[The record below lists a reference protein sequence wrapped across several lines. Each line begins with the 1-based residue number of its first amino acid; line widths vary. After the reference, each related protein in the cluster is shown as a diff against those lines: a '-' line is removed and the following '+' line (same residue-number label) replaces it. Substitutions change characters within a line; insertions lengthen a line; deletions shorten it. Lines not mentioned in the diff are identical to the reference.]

1 MNTNKKPFLIYYEEA
16 CDAEGALNCFLDTY
30 RIYDNDE
37 FHITANFEYVIP
49 AYDDTDFA
57 TNLYQI
63 KVFKNEEK
71 TK

>member
-1 MNTNKKPFLIYYEEA
+1 MNTNKKPIKICYEEA
-16 CDAEGALNCFLDTY
+16 CDGEGALNYFLDTY
-30 RIYDNDE
+30 REYDNDQ

-49 AYDDTDFA
+49 AYDDNDFD

-71 TK
+71 